1 MDKKALFE
9 AALFASSTP
18 LPLKTL
24 CRIAGID
31 EEEGRKILNELEIE
45 FEREWRGIE
54 LVETPQGYELRIK
67 PKYREKVRMFAPFSD
82 LGEGALRCLSI
93 IILKQ
98 PITQAHIVK
107 IQGNKAYG
115 YIKELEEKGLIKT
128 QPSKRTKIV
137 FVSSSL
143 EKYFGTSLKEIKR
156 ELQEEMERRRG

>member
-1 MDKKALFE
+1 MNKKALFE
-9 AALFASSTP
+9 AALFASPTP

-31 EEEGRKILNELEIE
+31 EEEGRKILNELKNE
-45 FEREWRGIE
+45 FEKGWHGIE
-54 LVETPQGYELRIK
+54 LAETPQGYELRIK
-67 PKYREKVRMFAPFSD
+67 PEYREKVRTFAPFSD
-82 LGEGALRCLSI
+82 LGEGVLRCLSI

-115 YIKELEEKGLIKT
+115 YIKELEKKGLIKT
-128 QPSKRTKIV
+128 RPSKRTKIV

-143 EKYFGTSLKEIKR
+143 EKYFGMSLDEIK
-156 ELQEEMERRRG
+156 EGLQKEMEKREI